1 MLKIALDAGH
11 GMYTAGKRC
20 LKALDKYETRE
31 WYLNARVC
39 EKVEQKLKAYS
50 GYELLRVD
58 DRTGKTD
65 VPVAKRTEAANAW
78 GADLY
83 FSVHHNA
90 GINGG
95 TGGGIVAITYTSVD
109 SKTREWQT
117 AFYDALIKHTGLKG
131 NRATP
136 CAKMNLFVCRET
148 KMPAVL
154 VELGFMD
161 SKTDVPIIL
170 TDAFADKCATAI
182 VEVLVTNGGLK
193 KKATATA
200 TANKFYRVQVGA
212 FTFRKNAEATAKK
225 LQTLGY
231 QTMIVEVEK
240 K

>member
-1 MLKIALDAGH
+1 MFKIALDAGH
-11 GMYTAGKRC
+11 GKYTAGKRC
-20 LKALDKYETRE
+20 LKALDKNETPE
-31 WYLNARVC
+31 WYLNNRVC
-39 EKVEQKLKAYS
+39 NKIEEKLKAYS

-58 DRTGKTD
+58 DRTGETD
-65 VPVAKRTEAANAW
+65 IAVQKRTDDANAW

-90 GINGG
+90 GILGG
-95 TGGGIVAITYTSVD
+95 NGGGIVAITYTEVD
-109 SKTREWQT
+109 NITREWQT

-136 CAKMNLFVCRET
+136 CAKMNLHVCRET

-170 TDAFADKCATAI
+170 TDEFADKCATAI
-182 VEVLVTNGGLK
+182 VEVLVTKGGLK

-200 TANKFYRVQVGA
+200 NKFWRVQVGA
-212 FTFRKNAEATAKK
+212 FVAKK
-225 LQTLGY
+225 RAEETASKLRALGY
-231 QTMIVEVEK
+231 ETIIVEVEK